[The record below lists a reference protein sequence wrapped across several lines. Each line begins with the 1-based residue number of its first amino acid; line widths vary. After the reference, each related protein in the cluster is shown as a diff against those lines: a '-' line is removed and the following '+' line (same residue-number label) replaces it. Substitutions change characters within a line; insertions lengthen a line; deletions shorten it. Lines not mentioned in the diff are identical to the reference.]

1 MIDEASEGRVVPEA
15 GPAPGARDRPYRS
28 EVPGATVSF
37 WIVNTLCTAVGG
49 AAADLLDGTAGLGPG
64 GASVLLSVLLA
75 VALAVRFRARRPG
88 AYWPAVALAGA
99 VTSRTGAGLA
109 GAGVPRATGTAVLAA
124 LLALVC
130 AARYRRERTPSVR
143 HVGTTGREF
152 FSWAAV
158 VAASAL
164 GTGTGDL
171 LSAHLGSGRLL
182 PAALLT
188 TVVAAVAVAHLA
200 LDLDAAWSFWITYVL
215 TRPLGNWAGDLLARP
230 AGDRGAG
237 AVVACALCLA
247 VVLGAVVHRRVTR
260 RCAR

>member
-1 MIDEASEGRVVPEA
+1 MPEVT
-15 GPAPGARDRPYRS
+15 G
-28 EVPGATVSF
+28 SF
-37 WIVNTLCTAVGG
+37 WSVNTLCTAVGG
-49 AAADLLDGTAGLGPG
+49 AAADLLDGTAGLGPA
-64 GASVLLSVLLA
+64 GASVLLSVLPA
-75 VALAVRFRARRPG
+75 VVLAVRFRARRPG
-88 AYWPAVALAGA
+88 AYWPAVALVGA
-99 VTSRTGAGLA
+99 VTSLTGAGLA
-109 GAGVPRATGTAVLAA
+109 GAGVPRATGTAVLVA

-152 FSWAAV
+152 FSWTALM
-158 VAASAL
+158 AASAL

-171 LSAHLGSGRLL
+171 LSAHLGSGRLP

-200 LDLDAAWSFWITYVL
+200 LDLDAAWSSWITYVL

-247 VVLGAVVHRRVTR
+247 VVLGAVVHRRVTG